1 MINNMQEI
9 PINKAFATLGEF
21 FYQVAND
28 TTSENL
34 KELNDLFL
42 EKFNG
47 AIYASQVKN
56 KWFTKENINIA
67 LASWANALTEEKIN
81 TWIASYPINKG
92 EPKKVGVI
100 MAGNIPLVGF
110 HDFMSVLL
118 SGNKIY
124 AKPSSNDD
132 LLLPIIAEILCF
144 LVPELKEY
152 IYLSEQ
158 FIKDKDAYI
167 ATGSNNSTRYFEY
180 YFKDK
185 PFIIRGNRNSAA
197 VILGNETQADF
208 ELLGKD
214 IFQYYGLGCR
224 NVSKLFVPKGYR
236 FDPFFEGIYSFSNM
250 LDNFKYTNN
259 YEYNRTVYLLNSIPL
274 YDNNFLI
281 LKEDKQLSSPVAV
294 LFYEYYEDELAL
306 EKLLKNNENLL
317 QCVVSAQGKFAN
329 TLPFGNSQN
338 PGLNDYADNV
348 DTIKFLCAI

>member
-1 MINNMQEI
+1 MNNNMQEK
-9 PINKAFATLGEF
+9 PINKAFATLGKF

-28 TTSENL
+28 APNNDL

-42 EKFNG
+42 EKFKT
-47 AIYASQVKN
+47 AIHASQVKN
-56 KWFTKENINIA
+56 KWFTKDNINIA
-67 LASWANALTEEKIN
+67 LTSWANTLIEDKIN
-81 TWIASYPINKG
+81 AWIKLYPINSG

-132 LLLPIIAEILCF
+132 LLLFVIAEILCF
-144 LVPELKEY
+144 LAPQLKEY

-197 VILGNETQADF
+197 VILGNETHADF

-236 FDPFFEGIYSFSNM
+236 FDSFFEGIYSFSHM

-294 LFYEYYEDELAL
+294 LFYEYYEDE
-306 EKLLKNNENLL
+306 EDLKNILENNKNQL

-329 TLPFGNSQN
+329 TLPFGSSQN

-348 DTIKFLCAI
+348 DTMKFLTTI